1 MMSHV
6 IVNVP
11 ELSGG
16 VIAAGFI
23 SSVVVVLLLVLLSA
37 YIGIKCYK
45 NRNQWG
51 VLIFDKFAYT
61 ILYFRVQFMQMITE
75 YCKKTFTSTIRK
87 ESPLGNSDDSLFEVF
102 GETNEDCSVRYHR
115 ETAV

>member
-1 MMSHV
+1 
-6 IVNVP
+6 
-11 ELSGG
+11 
-16 VIAAGFI
+16 
-23 SSVVVVLLLVLLSA
+23 
-37 YIGIKCYK
+37 
-45 NRNQWG
+45 
-51 VLIFDKFAYT
+51 
-61 ILYFRVQFMQMITE
+61 MQMITE